1 MLGFIKALP
10 LILLLAGAG
19 YVYHKT
25 TITVLESR
33 IADLQEEVDFTRAQN
48 VALQTAAQT
57 NEATIRSLEAKSA
70 QQAQQMGVL
79 TQNNQQLSAE
89 RDSYMSIFKRHNL
102 TKLARAK
109 PGLVEPRI
117 NNGTSEILST
127 IEADSRE
134 LDQEDDING
143 EPDSGP
149 PTQRNT
155 MISIEQPIQ
164 EDASYTGERS
174 EEAFNDFTIKPYTD

>member
-1 MLGFIKALP
+1 M
-10 LILLLAGAG
+10 
-19 YVYHKT
+19 YHKT
-25 TITVLESR
+25 TITALENR
-33 IADLQEEVDFTRAQN
+33 LADLQSEVDFTRAEN

-89 RDSYMSIFKRHNL
+89 RDEFMSIFKKHNL
-102 TKLARAK
+102 TKLARSK
-109 PGLVEPRI
+109 PGLIEPRI
-117 NNGTSEILST
+117 NSGTHRVLET
-127 IEADSRE
+127 IMEDTRE
-134 LDQEDDING
+134 LDQADDIQG

-149 PTQRNT
+149 PSQRSS
-155 MISIEQPIQ
+155 MISVEQPIE
-164 EDASYTGERS
+164 EDVSYTGERD